1 MIIVTCSGAF
11 RNNGEMVDFSDL
23 ELIMPDC
30 PDEWIQSNAMD
41 RCFVPQAEKKFKKRI
56 DSIHSL
62 YIDNVQKGVEKQ
74 KDGEKKKDIPL
85 KPSCCGKKIK
95 SLNWDELQD
104 FAMMFCLRGV
114 PLFRSGDL
122 RTARSKAYKEYVSKI
137 MGQRINDKF
146 DYVAAVDF
154 DVPDVAVTRAEY
166 PGNAEKVL
174 KGTEKT
180 EGEL

>member
-62 YIDNVQKGVEKQ
+62 YIDNIKKGDDKQ
-74 KDGEKKKDIPL
+74 K

-95 SLNWDELQD
+95 SLSWEELQD

-114 PLFRSGDL
+114 PLFRAGDL
-122 RTARSKAYKEYVSKI
+122 RTARAKAYKEYVSKI
-137 MGQRINDKF
+137 MGQKVGDKF
-146 DYVAAVDF
+146 DYAAAVDF
-154 DVPDVAVTRAEY
+154 DVPGVAVVRAEY
-166 PGNAEKVL
+166 QGNAEKVL

-180 EGEL
+180 EGEV

>member
-1 MIIVTCSGAF
+1 MIVVTCSGAF

-23 ELIMPDC
+23 KLVMPDC

-62 YIDNVQKGVEKQ
+62 YIDNVQKNVANQ
-74 KDGEKKKDIPL
+74 KDIPL

-95 SLNWDELQD
+95 SLNWEELQD

-114 PLFRSGDL
+114 PLFRVGDL
-122 RTARSKAYKEYVSKI
+122 RTARAKAYKEYVSKI
-137 MGQRINDKF
+137 MGQKVGDKF
-146 DYVAAVDF
+146 DYAAAVDF

-166 PGNAEKVL
+166 QGNAEKVL

-180 EGEL
+180 EGEV